1 MAVTK
6 KVVRVAAVGDVHCT
20 KNSQGA
26 LSPLFAQVA
35 EQAEVLLLCG
45 DLTDYGL
52 PEEAH
57 ILAKEL
63 AAAKVPVVAVL
74 GNHDFESDQPREVS
88 RILCDSGVTVLD
100 GDACEIHGIGFA
112 GVKGFA
118 GGFGQRTLGPW
129 GEPTIK
135 SFVQEAVHEALK
147 LEAALARLRTPQR
160 IVLMHYSPIQA
171 TVEGEPPEIFA
182 FLGSSRL
189 EEPLMRY
196 PATAI
201 VHGHAHHGTL
211 EGRTH
216 SNVPVYNVS
225 MPLLRQ
231 HFPHRPPFRVFEIN
245 PAAEAVSFEEPKS
258 PVAASTGGDG
268 TPDR

>member
-1 MAVTK
+1 
-6 KVVRVAAVGDVHCT
+6 
-20 KNSQGA
+20 
-26 LSPLFAQVA
+26 
-35 EQAEVLLLCG
+35 
-45 DLTDYGL
+45 
-52 PEEAH
+52 
-57 ILAKEL
+57 
-63 AAAKVPVVAVL
+63 
-74 GNHDFESDQPREVS
+74 
-88 RILCDSGVTVLD
+88 
-100 GDACEIHGIGFA
+100 
-112 GVKGFA
+112 
-118 GGFGQRTLGPW
+118 
-129 GEPTIK
+129 
-135 SFVQEAVHEALK
+135 
-147 LEAALARLRTPQR
+147 
-160 IVLMHYSPIQA
+160 MHYSPIQA

-196 PATAI
+196 PATVI

-245 PAAEAVSFEEPKS
+245 PAAEAVSFDEPKS